1 MKTYT
6 FTVPKENAGERLGL
20 FLSSNVPMKL
30 SNKAIKRMI
39 DAKQCR
45 VNETVEK
52 FASYKVRGSDK
63 IELVTYDQS
72 TKENDP
78 ESTKIKVL
86 FEDDHLIVINKPIAL
101 TCLSSN
107 FEARLDLSPL
117 YRVHRLDR
125 DTTGAMILAK
135 TKKAK
140 LGIEQLFRK
149 REVHKLY
156 HALCIGIF
164 NQKVLEIENYLAP
177 VCEYDGGKIFKSV
190 PEEKGRFAKS
200 IFRIKET
207 KGDYAFVHCKT
218 ITSVTHQ
225 IRVHAYENQMPV
237 VGDFQYARNQK
248 FHSFAKR
255 PMLHAYN
262 LEFIHPITS
271 EKITITAP
279 YAEDFR
285 NAKETIFG

>member
-6 FTVPKENAGERLGL
+6 FTVPRENAGDRLGL
-20 FLSSNVPMKL
+20 FLSSNIPLKL
-30 SNKAIKRMI
+30 SNKAIKRLI

-52 FASYKVRGSDK
+52 FASYKVKGNDK
-63 IELVTYDQS
+63 IELVTYDKPAVGSGQQ
-72 TKENDP
+72 ND
-78 ESTKIKVL
+78 KIKVL
-86 FEDDHLIVINKPIAL
+86 FEDDHLIIINKPIAL

-107 FEARLDLSPL
+107 FESRLGLSPL
-117 YRVHRLDR
+117 YLVHRLDR
-125 DTTGAMILAK
+125 DTTGAIILAK

-140 LGIEQLFRK
+140 LGMENLFRK
-149 REVHKLY
+149 RDVNKLY

-164 NQKVLEIENYLAP
+164 DQKVMDIENYLAP

-190 PEEKGRFAKS
+190 PEEKGKFAKS
-200 IFRIKET
+200 IFKIKQT
-207 KGDYAFVHCKT
+207 KGEYAFAHCKI
-218 ITSVTHQ
+218 ITGVTHQ

-237 VGDFQYARNQK
+237 LGDFQYARNQK

-255 PMLHAYN
+255 PLLHAYQI
-262 LEFIHPITS
+262 EFIHPITS
-271 EKITITAP
+271 ENITVTAP
-279 YAEDFR
+279 YAEDFK